1 MLQLTHLTDALWN
14 PWLLGLFLL
23 AGLLFSLRTGFFQL
37 TGMRIWMKA
46 TLGTLWHPVG
56 RQTGKGISQVQA
68 LCTALAST
76 IGTGSIAGVATAI
89 WFGGPGS
96 VFWMWISAIL
106 GMMISFVEKTLVICY
121 RKRGADGGWLGGPMY
136 YLRDGLGSRGLAI
149 WFALACL
156 CATFAGGNL
165 VQASSIASSMESAF
179 GLGRWMVG
187 VITAAA
193 AALVMFGG
201 IGRIAGISTLLVPVM
216 AVLYVGGGALVLIL
230 RWDRLPEA
238 IGLIFSC
245 ALSPWAVFGGGAGY
259 TLSSAMRYGIARGV
273 FTNEAGVGTSA
284 MAHSAADVDDPA
296 RQGMWGILEVG
307 VSTLLICSVTS
318 LVILVSGVY
327 DPWQGTLGKTPECG
341 LGAAMTTSA
350 FSEVLGELGGAV
362 VAISLLLF
370 AFSSILGWS
379 YYGQQCISFLTG
391 KERGGKL
398 YQVLFL
404 LCILWGSLMDS
415 TGVWILVDF
424 CNAMTAIPNMTGLL
438 FLSGKSLS
446 ALEHWRRMEEQKSFL
461 KTQKKG
467 VDFF

>member
-1 MLQLTHLTDALWN
+1 MLRLTHLTDALWN

-23 AGLLFSLRTGFFQL
+23 AGSWFSLRSGFFQL
-37 TGMRIWMKA
+37 TGLGVWTKA
-46 TLGTLWHPVG
+46 TLGTLWHPAGG
-56 RQTGKGISQVQA
+56 RGGRGISQAQA

-96 VFWMWISAIL
+96 VFWMWVSAIL

-121 RKRGADGGWLGGPMY
+121 RRRGGDGGWLGGPMY
-136 YLRDGLGSRGLAI
+136 YLRDGLGSRGLAV

-179 GLGRWMVG
+179 GLGRCWVG
-187 VITAAA
+187 GITAGT
-193 AALVMFGG
+193 AALVMLGG

-216 AVLYVGGGALVLIL
+216 AVLYVGGGVLVLIL
-230 RWDRLPEA
+230 RGDRLPEA
-238 IGLIFSC
+238 VGMIVSC
-245 ALSPWAVFGGGAGY
+245 ALSPQAVLGGGAGY
-259 TLSSAMRYGIARGV
+259 TISSAMRFGIARGV

-284 MAHSAADVDDPA
+284 MAHSAADVDHPA

-307 VSTLLICSVTS
+307 VSTLLICSVTA

-327 DPWQGTLGKTPECG
+327 DPRQGALGQIPACG
-341 LGAAMTTSA
+341 LGAAMTTAA
-350 FSEVLGELGGAV
+350 FSEVLGELGGWV

-379 YYGQQCISFLTG
+379 YYGQQCIAFLTG
-391 KERGGKL
+391 REGGGRV
-398 YQVLFL
+398 YRILFL

-415 TGVWILVDF
+415 TGVWVLVDF
-424 CNAMTAIPNMTGLL
+424 CNAMAAIPNMVGLL
-438 FLSGKSLS
+438 CLSGKSLS
-446 ALEHWRRMEEQKSFL
+446 ALEKWRQMEERKSFF
-461 KTQKKG
+461 QKPKKRG
-467 VDFF
+467 